1 MYSATA
7 QPKKH
12 TQKLPLEGRCWNSA
26 KAGNNLVSFGHWLQA
41 QTQNP
46 YRKPLNQNNGNPAPA
61 NAHGMLRKD
70 TANRPHMGF
79 TGAPS
84 DSDTLGSK
92 GIGMSPVEGLRRE
105 GKAAALYTTGI
116 NLLVLSKKEWNLLV
130 LDYIGVISLYPII
143 PY

>member
-1 MYSATA
+1 MSIHCRFQVSGVGMIDVLSDRAS
-7 QPKKH
+7 
-12 TQKLPLEGRCWNSA
+12 QKAHAKAPLGRSLLEFLA

-41 QTQNP
+41 QTQNS
-46 YRKPLNQNNGNPAPA
+46 YRKPLNQNDGNPAPA
-61 NAHGMLRKD
+61 TAHGMLRKD

-92 GIGMSPVEGLRRE
+92 RICMSPIEGLRRE

-116 NLLVLSKKEWNLLV
+116 QLTGS
-130 LDYIGVISLYPII
+130 
-143 PY
+143 